1 MADPA
6 SMPPS
11 APPHAVKPSLDR
23 DQGGRERHDPLLAL
37 HERVHLLLQ
46 VFNGT
51 REGVLIT
58 DSHSRV
64 LEVNDAFVEITG
76 YARDAVLG
84 QTPSLLSSGRHDP
97 SFYSQMWK
105 TLEETGRWQG
115 EIWNRRASGEV
126 YAEWLRILSV
136 AGDDGQPTHY
146 IGIFSDITA
155 QKRDQELLDRLAHYD
170 ALTGLPNRRLMGERL
185 ASVMERARRHGQK
198 VAVCVFDLDGFHEI
212 NGRFGHEAGDR
223 CLVQLADRM
232 QGVLR
237 TGDTL
242 ARIGGD
248 EFALLLGEVKGRAD
262 VDTVLRRV
270 VSTLAPPYPL
280 PEPLPLSVS
289 IGVSVYPDDTSS
301 PDHLFVLANE
311 AMHRAKQRGGSRT
324 AYAADA
330 DELVVH
336 DDQTAAL
343 HAALV
348 GGQLRLYFQPKVR
361 AADGRLDGAEV
372 LLRWHHPEHGVLL
385 PGQFLPAVEGTPLQ
399 VDLDLWVLRTAARQL
414 AAWESAGVDLT
425 VCVNVSAATLGRTG
439 FPAVLSQA
447 LAEAGV
453 QRASRL
459 ELEVLESEALAD
471 LATSVDVMQA
481 CVRLGIGFALDDF
494 GTGYSSLL
502 YLRRLPVRT
511 LKIDRSFVRRML
523 DDDGDQHIVRA
534 VVALAHAFGVT
545 TVAEGVET
553 EAIGSALR
561 ELGCDLLQGYA
572 IARPMPAEDFER
584 WIASRNR
591 AGSA

>member
-6 SMPPS
+6 SMPPP

-23 DQGGRERHDPLLAL
+23 DQGGRERRDPLLAL

-76 YARDAVLG
+76 YARDAVVG
-84 QTPSLLSSGRHDP
+84 RTPSLLSSGRHDP

-185 ASVMERARRHGQK
+185 ATVMERARRHGQK

-399 VDLDLWVLRTAARQL
+399 VDLDLWVLRTAACQL

>member
-105 TLEETGRWQG
+105 SLKETGRWQG

-185 ASVMERARRHGQK
+185 ATVMERARRHGQK

-280 PEPLPLSVS
+280 PEPLALSVS
-289 IGVSVYPDDTSS
+289 IGVSLYPDDTSS

-311 AMHRAKQRGGSRT
+311 AMHRARQRGGSRT

-343 HAALV
+343 QAALV

-453 QRASRL
+453 QCASRL

-471 LATSVDVMQA
+471 LATSADVMQA

-523 DDDGDQHIVRA
+523 DDDGDRHIVRA

-584 WIASRNR
+584 WIACRNR

>member
-6 SMPPS
+6 SMPPP

-23 DQGGRERHDPLLAL
+23 DQGGRERRDPLLAL

-185 ASVMERARRHGQK
+185 ATVMERARRHGQK

-399 VDLDLWVLRTAARQL
+399 VDLDLWVLRTAAGQL
-414 AAWESAGVDLT
+414 AAWESAGVDVT

-439 FPAVLSQA
+439 FPAMLSQA

-459 ELEVLESEALAD
+459 ELEVLESEAPAD

>member
-6 SMPPS
+6 SMPPP

-23 DQGGRERHDPLLAL
+23 DQGGRERRDPLLAL

-185 ASVMERARRHGQK
+185 ATVMERARRHGQK

-361 AADGRLDGAEV
+361 AADGWMAPRCCCVGI
-372 LLRWHHPEHGVLL
+372 
-385 PGQFLPAVEGTPLQ
+385 TP
-399 VDLDLWVLRTAARQL
+399 
-414 AAWESAGVDLT
+414 S
-425 VCVNVSAATLGRTG
+425 
-439 FPAVLSQA
+439 
-447 LAEAGV
+447 
-453 QRASRL
+453 
-459 ELEVLESEALAD
+459 
-471 LATSVDVMQA
+471 
-481 CVRLGIGFALDDF
+481 
-494 GTGYSSLL
+494 TGYCCPASSC
-502 YLRRLPVRT
+502 RRWRA
-511 LKIDRSFVRRML
+511 RRCRWTSTC
-523 DDDGDQHIVRA
+523 GCCAPRPA
-534 VVALAHAFGVT
+534 SWRP
-545 TVAEGVET
+545 
-553 EAIGSALR
+553 GS
-561 ELGCDLLQGYA
+561 
-572 IARPMPAEDFER
+572 RPG
-584 WIASRNR
+584 WTSRC
-591 AGSA
+591 A

>member
-6 SMPPS
+6 SMPPP

-23 DQGGRERHDPLLAL
+23 DQGGRERRDPLLAL

-399 VDLDLWVLRTAARQL
+399 VDLDLWVLRTAACQL

-523 DDDGDQHIVRA
+523 DDDGDQHIVHA

>member
-1 MADPA
+1 M
-6 SMPPS
+6 
-11 APPHAVKPSLDR
+11 
-23 DQGGRERHDPLLAL
+23 
-37 HERVHLLLQ
+37 HLLLQ

-185 ASVMERARRHGQK
+185 ATVMERARRHGQK

-223 CLVQLADRM
+223 CLVQLAERM

-237 TGDTL
+237 AGDTL

-248 EFALLLGEVKGRAD
+248 EFALLLGEVKGRTD

-399 VDLDLWVLRTAARQL
+399 VDLDLWVLRTAACQL

-523 DDDGDQHIVRA
+523 DDDGDQHIVHA

>member
-6 SMPPS
+6 SMPPP

-23 DQGGRERHDPLLAL
+23 DQGGRERRDPLLAL

-76 YARDAVLG
+76 YARDAVVG
-84 QTPSLLSSGRHDP
+84 RTPSLLSSGRHDP
-97 SFYSQMWK
+97 AFYSQMWK

-185 ASVMERARRHGQK
+185 ATVMERARRHGQK

-399 VDLDLWVLRTAARQL
+399 VDLDLWVLRTAACQL

>member
-1 MADPA
+1 M
-6 SMPPS
+6 
-11 APPHAVKPSLDR
+11 KPSLDR
-23 DQGGRERHDPLLAL
+23 DQGGRERRDPLLAL

-46 VFNGT
+46 VFNGM

-185 ASVMERARRHGQK
+185 ATVMERARRHGQK

-399 VDLDLWVLRTAARQL
+399 VDLDLWVLRTAACQL

>member
-6 SMPPS
+6 SMPPP

-23 DQGGRERHDPLLAL
+23 DQGGRERRDPLLAL

-185 ASVMERARRHGQK
+185 ATVMERARRHGQK

-248 EFALLLGEVKGRAD
+248 EFALLLGEVKGRTD
-262 VDTVLRRV
+262 VDAVLRRV

-280 PEPLPLSVS
+280 PEPLPLSAS

-311 AMHRAKQRGGSRT
+311 AMHRAKQRGGSCT

-399 VDLDLWVLRTAARQL
+399 VDLDLWVLRTAACQL

-439 FPAVLSQA
+439 FPAMLSQA

>member
-6 SMPPS
+6 SMPPP

-23 DQGGRERHDPLLAL
+23 DQGGRERRDPLLAL

-51 REGVLIT
+51 REGGLIT

-64 LEVNDAFVEITG
+64 LQVNDAFVEITG

-185 ASVMERARRHGQK
+185 ATVMERARRHGQK

-270 VSTLAPPYPL
+270 VSTLAPP
-280 PEPLPLSVS
+280 
-289 IGVSVYPDDTSS
+289 
-301 PDHLFVLANE
+301 
-311 AMHRAKQRGGSRT
+311 
-324 AYAADA
+324 
-330 DELVVH
+330 
-336 DDQTAAL
+336 
-343 HAALV
+343 
-348 GGQLRLYFQPKVR
+348 
-361 AADGRLDGAEV
+361 
-372 LLRWHHPEHGVLL
+372 
-385 PGQFLPAVEGTPLQ
+385 
-399 VDLDLWVLRTAARQL
+399 
-414 AAWESAGVDLT
+414 
-425 VCVNVSAATLGRTG
+425 
-439 FPAVLSQA
+439 
-447 LAEAGV
+447 
-453 QRASRL
+453 
-459 ELEVLESEALAD
+459 
-471 LATSVDVMQA
+471 
-481 CVRLGIGFALDDF
+481 
-494 GTGYSSLL
+494 
-502 YLRRLPVRT
+502 
-511 LKIDRSFVRRML
+511 
-523 DDDGDQHIVRA
+523 
-534 VVALAHAFGVT
+534 
-545 TVAEGVET
+545 
-553 EAIGSALR
+553 
-561 ELGCDLLQGYA
+561 
-572 IARPMPAEDFER
+572 
-584 WIASRNR
+584 
-591 AGSA
+591 

>member
-1 MADPA
+1 M
-6 SMPPS
+6 
-11 APPHAVKPSLDR
+11 KPSLDR

-105 TLEETGRWQG
+105 SLKETGRWQG

-185 ASVMERARRHGQK
+185 ATVMERARRHGQK

-280 PEPLPLSVS
+280 PEPLALSVS
-289 IGVSVYPDDTSS
+289 IGVSLYPDDTSS

-311 AMHRAKQRGGSRT
+311 AMHRARQRGGSRT

-343 HAALV
+343 QAALV

-453 QRASRL
+453 QCASRL

-471 LATSVDVMQA
+471 LATSADVMQA

-523 DDDGDQHIVRA
+523 DDDGDRHIVRA

-584 WIASRNR
+584 WIACRNR

>member
-84 QTPSLLSSGRHDP
+84 RTPSLLSSGRHDP

-185 ASVMERARRHGQK
+185 ATVMERARRHGQK

-399 VDLDLWVLRTAARQL
+399 VDLDLWVLRTAACQL